1 MSKFKKIPYI
11 YINND
16 KKYDYSRSKEFKLH

>member
-16 KKYDYSRSKEFKLH
+16 KKYDYSRSKECEFY